1 MKREYMLDDVIAAIS
16 TPMGVG
22 GIGIVRMTG
31 TGCIEIADKIFI
43 GKKKLT
49 EKATHTLSYGK
60 ITDPDGEI
68 IDEVLVSVMKAPHTY
83 TKEDIVEIN
92 CHGGSLVTRRVLEA
106 VLKAGAR
113 IAEPG
118 EFTKRSFLN
127 GRIDLTQAEAVID
140 LIESKTELSRQAA
153 VNQLEGRLK
162 TAVREMRDEIL
173 DMIAS
178 IEAVID
184 YPDYDIEDET
194 YSNMEKGASKLLE
207 TMDKLLEG
215 ADRGK
220 IIRDGLQTVIVGK
233 PNVGKSSLLNWLL
246 EEDRAI
252 VTDIP
257 GTTRDTV
264 EEYLNIDGI
273 PIKIVDTAGIR
284 ETGDVVERMGVEKS
298 KAYAENA
305 DLVIMMLDGSRPLE
319 AEDKEILSFI
329 KDKKTIVLLNKV
341 DLEQKLSLEE
351 LEEYIP
357 EEQIL
362 FISVKKNKGFDALI
376 DALKNMFLMVMR
388 PVPMMLSWAIPVTK
402 MRCTVQKKPWSIAWK
417 PSLCV
422 CPRISFL
429 WICRMQTERWAKLQA
444 TPAMMR
450 SSTESLQNSVWGNK
464 TLGVLPPTPP
474 RGGHPLDLIC
484 RSILWFCV
492 LVLGRKSFY
501 GE

>member
-1 MKREYMLDDVIAAIS
+1 MRREYMLDDVIAAIS

-22 GIGIVRMTG
+22 GIGIVRMSG
-31 TGCIEIADKIFI
+31 AGCIELADEIFI
-43 GKKKLT
+43 GRKKLT

-60 ITDPDGEI
+60 ITDGKGGEI
-68 IDEVLVSVMKAPHTY
+68 VDEVLVSVMRAPHTY
-83 TKEDIVEIN
+83 TKEDVVEIN
-92 CHGGSLVTRRVLEA
+92 CHGGALVTRRVLEA
-106 VLKAGAR
+106 VCKTGAR
-113 IAEPG
+113 LAEPG
-118 EFTKRSFLN
+118 EFTKRAFLS

-162 TAVREMRDEIL
+162 TAVRNMRDEIL

-184 YPDYDIEDET
+184 YPDYDIEEET
-194 YSNMEKGASKLLE
+194 YSTMEMGAKRLLAE
-207 TMDKLLEG
+207 MERLLEG

-298 KAYAENA
+298 KAYAEQA
-305 DLVIMMLDGSRPLE
+305 DLIILMLDGSRPLE
-319 AEDKEILSFI
+319 EEDKEILSFI
-329 KDKKTIVLLNKV
+329 KEKKTIVLLNKV
-341 DLEQKLSLEE
+341 DLEQQLVLEE
-351 LEEYIP
+351 LEQYLP

-362 FISVKKNKGFDALI
+362 SISVKQNQGFDALI
-376 DALKNMFLMVMR
+376 DALKTMFLDGHTASAEDALLGNTRHKDALYRAKEAMEHCLETITTRMPEDFISMDLQDANR
-388 PVPMMLSWAIPVTK
+388 ALGEITGDTSEEEIIDRIFTK
-402 MRCTVQKKPWSIAWK
+402 FC
-417 PSLCV
+417 
-422 CPRISFL
+422 
-429 WICRMQTERWAKLQA
+429 
-444 TPAMMR
+444 
-450 SSTESLQNSVWGNK
+450 
-464 TLGVLPPTPP
+464 LG
-474 RGGHPLDLIC
+474 
-484 RSILWFCV
+484 
-492 LVLGRKSFY
+492 K
-501 GE
+501 

>member
-22 GIGIVRMTG
+22 GIGIVRMSG
-31 TGCIEIADKIFI
+31 EGCIEMADAIFI
-43 GKKKLT
+43 GKKKLS

-60 ITDPDGEI
+60 ITDGKDGEV

-106 VLKAGAR
+106 VLKTGAR
-113 IAEPG
+113 LAEPG
-118 EFTKRSFLN
+118 EFTKRGFLN

-140 LIESKTELSRQAA
+140 LIHSKTELSRQAA

-162 TAVREMRDEIL
+162 TAVREMREEIL

-194 YSNMEKGASKLLE
+194 YSNMEKSAQKILDRME
-207 TMDKLLEG
+207 KLLEG

-220 IIRDGLQTVIVGK
+220 IIRDGLQTVIIGK

-319 AEDKEILSFI
+319 EEDREILSFI
-329 KDKKTIVLLNKV
+329 KDKKTIVLLNKI

-351 LEEYIP
+351 LEDFVSK
-357 EEQIL
+357 EQIIS
-362 FISVKKNKGFDALI
+362 ISVKKNQGFERLI
-376 DALKNMFLMVMR
+376 DGLKNMFLDGHEATADDALLGNTRHKDALYRAKEAMEHCMETIMTR
-388 PVPMMLSWAIPVTK
+388 MPEDFISMDLQDANRALGEITGDTSDEEIIDRIFTK
-402 MRCTVQKKPWSIAWK
+402 FC
-417 PSLCV
+417 
-422 CPRISFL
+422 
-429 WICRMQTERWAKLQA
+429 
-444 TPAMMR
+444 
-450 SSTESLQNSVWGNK
+450 
-464 TLGVLPPTPP
+464 LG
-474 RGGHPLDLIC
+474 
-484 RSILWFCV
+484 
-492 LVLGRKSFY
+492 K
-501 GE
+501 

>member
-16 TPMGVG
+16 TPIGTG
-22 GIGIVRMTG
+22 GIGIVRMSG
-31 TGCIEIADKIFI
+31 AGCIALADSIFI

-60 ITDPDGEI
+60 ITDGAGGEI

-106 VLKAGAR
+106 VLKTGAR
-113 IAEPG
+113 IAQPG

-162 TAVREMRDEIL
+162 TAVREMREEIL

-184 YPDYDIEDET
+184 YPDYDVEEET
-194 YSNMEKGASKLLE
+194 YGTMEQGAKKLLARME
-207 TMDKLLEG
+207 KLLEG

-220 IIRDGLQTVIVGK
+220 IIREGLQTVIVGK

-284 ETGDVVERMGVEKS
+284 ETGDVVAQNQGKHH
-298 KAYAENA
+298 
-305 DLVIMMLDGSRPLE
+305 LPL
-319 AEDKEILSFI
+319 
-329 KDKKTIVLLNKV
+329 
-341 DLEQKLSLEE
+341 
-351 LEEYIP
+351 
-357 EEQIL
+357 
-362 FISVKKNKGFDALI
+362 
-376 DALKNMFLMVMR
+376 
-388 PVPMMLSWAIPVTK
+388 
-402 MRCTVQKKPWSIAWK
+402 
-417 PSLCV
+417 
-422 CPRISFL
+422 
-429 WICRMQTERWAKLQA
+429 
-444 TPAMMR
+444 
-450 SSTESLQNSVWGNK
+450 
-464 TLGVLPPTPP
+464 
-474 RGGHPLDLIC
+474 
-484 RSILWFCV
+484 
-492 LVLGRKSFY
+492 
-501 GE
+501 

>member
-16 TPMGVG
+16 TPIGTG
-22 GIGIVRMTG
+22 GIGIVRMSG
-31 TGCIEIADKIFI
+31 AGCIALADSIFI

-60 ITDPDGEI
+60 ITDGTGGEI

-106 VLKAGAR
+106 VLKTGAR
-113 IAEPG
+113 IAQPG

-162 TAVREMRDEIL
+162 TAVREMREEIL

-184 YPDYDIEDET
+184 YPDYDVEEET
-194 YSNMEKGASKLLE
+194 YGTMEQGAKKLLARME
-207 TMDKLLEG
+207 KLLEG

-220 IIRDGLQTVIVGK
+220 IIREGLQTVIVGK

-284 ETGDVVERMGVEKS
+284 ETG
-298 KAYAENA
+298 
-305 DLVIMMLDGSRPLE
+305 SRPLE
-319 AEDKEILSFI
+319 EEDKEILSFI
-329 KDKKTIVLLNKV
+329 RGKKTIVLLNKV
-341 DLEQKLSLEE
+341 DLAQKLSLEE
-351 LEEYIP
+351 LAEYVP
-357 EEQIL
+357 QEQIL
-362 FISVKKNKGFDALI
+362 FISVKENDGFDALL
-376 DALKNMFLMVMR
+376 DALKNMFLDGHTATAEDAMLGNTRHKDALYRAKEAMEHCMETITMR
-388 PVPMMLSWAIPVTK
+388 MPEDFISMDLQDANRALGEITGDTSDEEIIDRIFTK
-402 MRCTVQKKPWSIAWK
+402 FC
-417 PSLCV
+417 
-422 CPRISFL
+422 
-429 WICRMQTERWAKLQA
+429 
-444 TPAMMR
+444 
-450 SSTESLQNSVWGNK
+450 
-464 TLGVLPPTPP
+464 LG
-474 RGGHPLDLIC
+474 
-484 RSILWFCV
+484 
-492 LVLGRKSFY
+492 K
-501 GE
+501 